1 MIIINLDY
9 GVKTYS
15 EQINNSD
22 FSSLVLG
29 VDVGGTNTNLG
40 VAGVKDNSLKFLFS
54 LSFKSKELNSLI
66 PAVSETLTY
75 ASNKY
80 DIVVE
85 DSCIGAAGV
94 VSPSQEYVKLTNVA
108 WDVNSE
114 ELVQKTPLKSAVII
128 NDFQTIGYGINLL
141 DCKNP
146 NDIFIVKSEQ
156 KKNQKMATKSILG
169 AGTGLGKSILT
180 YDEHFD
186 AYIPIPSEGGHS
198 DFPARNSFELELT
211 DFIKKFRNISQPVT
225 YEELLSGRGIESIY
239 MFLKQSG
246 KFIESQ
252 YSTEIER
259 SNDKAATISKYRK
272 DDELCAET
280 FKLFTK
286 FYGRCAKNFVLDSL
300 SVGGLYIAGGI
311 AAKNK
316 DIFTTND
323 FLSEFEDAYR
333 RSEVLKETPIYVIN
347 NYDVSLYGACFAA
360 MYNKKK
366 LEGEI

>member
-1 MIIINLDY
+1 MDY
-9 GVKTYS
+9 S
-15 EQINNSD
+15 I
-22 FSSLVLG
+22 
-29 VDVGGTNTNLG
+29 
-40 VAGVKDNSLKFLFS
+40 
-54 LSFKSKELNSLI
+54 
-66 PAVSETLTY
+66 
-75 ASNKY
+75 NKY
-80 DIVVE
+80 DITVE

-94 VSPSQEYVKLTNVA
+94 VSSSQDYVKLTNVA
-108 WDVNSE
+108 WDVSAN

-141 DCKNP
+141 DHKNP
-146 NDIFIVKSEQ
+146 NDLFVVRPEQ
-156 KKNQKMATKSILG
+156 EKNQKMATKSILG
-169 AGTGLGKSILT
+169 AGTGLGKCILT
-180 YDEHFD
+180 YDEHFN
-186 AYIPIPSEGGHS
+186 AYVPIASEGGHG
-198 DFPARNSFELELT
+198 DFPARDNFELELI
-211 DFIKKFRNISQPVT
+211 DFIKKFRNISQPIT

-246 KFIESQ
+246 KFIESRH
-252 YSTEIER
+252 SNEIEN
-259 SNDKAATISKYRK
+259 SNDRAAKISNYRK

-300 SVGGLYIAGGI
+300 SVGGLYVAGGI

-316 DIFTTND
+316 DIFTTNE

-333 RSEVLKETPIYVIN
+333 RSEVLRETPIYVIN